1 MMESDEMFA
10 VLSACFAPVERDEW
24 AQLTAQPVWAG
35 FLDAARRA
43 LQDDAALG
51 EPASPISRARMRCPL
66 QDFLSAGEVKALFA
80 PPTYDE
86 KRAFAARHF
95 TGGLPDSAVP
105 VESLYATWSNGTLP
119 SPFSR
124 CAGMYQGD
132 SARYMTDLVER
143 MGMDVPPQFAAC
155 PDHLALELDLAAVLL
170 RSGARDAARQF
181 LSERLAWLTAYR
193 MRLLTLGADAGF
205 YIGLVDVLV
214 GIRTQLASGAD
225 AVEARAGRRAGTE
238 AETEVEAKAEVVA
251 ASNTNRSHTCI

>member
-1 MMESDEMFA
+1 MMESDEMLA

-24 AQLTAQPVWAG
+24 VQLTTRPVWSD
-35 FLDAARRA
+35 FLDAVRRA
-43 LQDDAALG
+43 LQDGDALG
-51 EPASPISRARMRCPL
+51 GPASPISRARRRCPL
-66 QDFLSAGEVKALFA
+66 QEFLSAGEVKALFA

-105 VESLYATWSNGTLP
+105 VESLYATWSNGALP

-132 SARYMTDLVER
+132 SARYMKDLVER

-170 RSGARDAARQF
+170 RSGAHDAARRF
-181 LSERLAWLTAYR
+181 LAERLAWLTAYR

-225 AVEARAGRRAGTE
+225 AVEARAGRGAGAE
-238 AETEVEAKAEVVA
+238 AEVEAGTGVVA
-251 ASNTNRSHTCI
+251 APNTNRSHACI

>member
-1 MMESDEMFA
+1 M
-10 VLSACFAPVERDEW
+10 
-24 AQLTAQPVWAG
+24 
-35 FLDAARRA
+35 
-43 LQDDAALG
+43 
-51 EPASPISRARMRCPL
+51 
-66 QDFLSAGEVKALFA
+66 K
-80 PPTYDE
+80 
-86 KRAFAARHF
+86 
-95 TGGLPDSAVP
+95 
-105 VESLYATWSNGTLP
+105 
-119 SPFSR
+119 
-124 CAGMYQGD
+124 
-132 SARYMTDLVER
+132 DLVER

>member
-1 MMESDEMFA
+1 M
-10 VLSACFAPVERDEW
+10 LSASRQATRDLVS
-24 AQLTAQPVWAG
+24 AVRACLPLAG
-35 FLDAARRA
+35 L
-43 LQDDAALG
+43 
-51 EPASPISRARMRCPL
+51 
-66 QDFLSAGEVKALFA
+66 LSAGEVKALFA

-105 VESLYATWSNGTLP
+105 VESLYATWSNGALP

-132 SARYMTDLVER
+132 SARYMKDLVER

-193 MRLLTLGADAGF
+193 MRLLTLGAER
-205 YIGLVDVLV
+205 GLLH
-214 GIRTQLASGAD
+214 RP
-225 AVEARAGRRAGTE
+225 GRRAGGHPN
-238 AETEVEAKAEVVA
+238 A
-251 ASNTNRSHTCI
+251 AGIRRGCGRGSRGAQGRNRG